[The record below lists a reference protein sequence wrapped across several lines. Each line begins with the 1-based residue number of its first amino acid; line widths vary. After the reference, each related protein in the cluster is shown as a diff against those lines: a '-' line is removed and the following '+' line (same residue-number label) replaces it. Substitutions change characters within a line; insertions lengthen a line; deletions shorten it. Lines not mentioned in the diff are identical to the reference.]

1 MNESKVFSKTCVIR
15 RKITA
20 TTKTLGSS
28 FDGKILLLVIVSSV
42 IHNNSKGTAT
52 VCHLLDSLKKWCAI
66 ELVGPK
72 GTFE

>member
-1 MNESKVFSKTCVIR
+1 MKAWAVR
-15 RKITA
+15 RKITT
-20 TTKTLGSS
+20 TTKTSGSS

-42 IHNNSKGTAT
+42 IHNTSKGTAT
-52 VCHLLDSLKKWCAI
+52 VCHLTDSLKKWHAI

>member
-1 MNESKVFSKTCVIR
+1 MKVRVVR
-15 RKITA
+15 RKITT

-42 IHNNSKGTAT
+42 IHNTSKGTAA
-52 VCHLLDSLKKWCAI
+52 VCHLMDSLKKWHAI